1 MSTHI
6 CKCQLCRDV
15 IVEVVQ
21 GVLVE
26 DMDLDAGDSSV
37 DTEETVEYSDDE
49 EEKSLADSQ
58 DSLNKS
64 N

>member
-21 GVLVE
+21 GVLLE
-26 DMDLDAGDSSV
+26 DMDLDQDPEEEVSKE
-37 DTEETVEYSDDE
+37 DTEETVEYGTDDDLE
-49 EEKSLADSQ
+49 
-58 DSLNKS
+58 
-64 N
+64 